1 MHAALLVVV
10 LVVVSL
16 SSASAATTVA
26 PLAVPGIAAIRMGG
40 DNYAQTHLPQYET
53 VFLGPGRLADLSY
66 IKQQSPGTR
75 VLQWNDVGFLY
86 KTCANPT
93 QPTCPTAVSF
103 NEALAHDQANPS
115 DPWILRDAAGNPI
128 GYRGFPNEVYA
139 NPGSASYQLRART
152 NMLRSLTAS
161 TPDWSGVNLDNVERN
176 FYNSAGATIHG
187 SAPSPA
193 YPTNASWYPA
203 VKSLFVSVGSYLRQQ
218 GFYLAG
224 NAAVSGDAT
233 GAQTQ
238 PGGAIWPAPSTGTR
252 RSTSSSTAS
261 TSVLPITGTRLPAT
275 STIAC
280 ASSISPRRS
289 ARTSSGGC
297 TTTSSAP
304 RGRPAPCSEALMY
317 GEAAFKLK
325 WDGSGGGYRMQQLG
339 SIDPWNA
346 AWTQN
351 IGTPSGAMYAV
362 STGWRRDYTAGTVI
376 VNPNAP
382 TAGPITFNLGAT
394 YTDPNGN
401 QVTSVTLQPVRAMIL
416 SKTAQPV
423 GTTPANQ
430 AVPSISGVT
439 GAGQTLNA
447 SSGSW
452 SGSPT
457 GYAYQW
463 KRCTSAGSGC
473 AAIAGA
479 TAAAYL
485 LQSSDVDSTLRVT
498 VTATNAW
505 GSGSADSAAT
515 SVVTGTTPANQAVPS
530 ISGVTGAG
538 QTLNASSGSW
548 SGSPTGYAYQW
559 KRCTSAGSGCAA
571 IAGATAAAYLL
582 QSSDVD
588 STLRVT
594 VTATNTWGSGSADS
608 AATSV
613 VTGIAPANQAVPS
626 ISGVTGAGQT
636 LNASSGSWSGS
647 PTGYAYQWKRCTSAG
662 SGCAAIAGATAAAYL
677 LQSSDV
683 DSTLRVTVTATNTW
697 GSGSADSAATSIV
710 TGETSYNDNIT
721 GTSLGQFTF
730 VGTWKHKKNKKCY
743 ERDNHESKIR
753 DSYYLFRFSG
763 TQLKLYATKGASFG
777 IGAYSID
784 GGAETLVDHYA
795 PGRAGPVAG
804 LHEPGPDRA
813 ARTRSRCGSRGRRTP
828 SREATPSTSTM
839 PS

>member
-1 MHAALLVVV
+1 
-10 LVVVSL
+10 
-16 SSASAATTVA
+16 
-26 PLAVPGIAAIRMGG
+26 
-40 DNYAQTHLPQYET
+40 
-53 VFLGPGRLADLSY
+53 
-66 IKQQSPGTR
+66 
-75 VLQWNDVGFLY
+75 
-86 KTCANPT
+86 
-93 QPTCPTAVSF
+93 
-103 NEALAHDQANPS
+103 
-115 DPWILRDAAGNPI
+115 
-128 GYRGFPNEVYA
+128 
-139 NPGSASYQLRART
+139 
-152 NMLRSLTAS
+152 
-161 TPDWSGVNLDNVERN
+161 
-176 FYNSAGATIHG
+176 
-187 SAPSPA
+187 
-193 YPTNASWYPA
+193 
-203 VKSLFVSVGSYLRQQ
+203 
-218 GFYLAG
+218 
-224 NAAVSGDAT
+224 
-233 GAQTQ
+233 
-238 PGGAIWPAPSTGTR
+238 
-252 RSTSSSTAS
+252 
-261 TSVLPITGTRLPAT
+261 
-275 STIAC
+275 
-280 ASSISPRRS
+280 
-289 ARTSSGGC
+289 
-297 TTTSSAP
+297 
-304 RGRPAPCSEALMY
+304 
-317 GEAAFKLK
+317 
-325 WDGSGGGYRMQQLG
+325 
-339 SIDPWNA
+339 
-346 AWTQN
+346 
-351 IGTPSGAMYAV
+351 MYAV

-479 TAAAYL
+479 TA
-485 LQSSDVDSTLRVT
+485 
-498 VTATNAW
+498 
-505 GSGSADSAAT
+505 G
-515 SVVTGTTPANQAVPS
+515 
-530 ISGVTGAG
+530 
-538 QTLNASSGSW
+538 
-548 SGSPTGYAYQW
+548 
-559 KRCTSAGSGCAA
+559 
-571 IAGATAAAYLL
+571 AYLL

-697 GSGSADSAATSIV
+697 GSGSADSAATSVV
-710 TGETSYNDNIT
+710 TGETSYDDNVT
-721 GTSLGQFTF
+721 GANLGQFEYVGSWAYQTTSTF
-730 VGTWKHKKNKKCY
+730 AYQGA
-743 ERDNHESKIR
+743 NHLSATKGA
-753 DSYYLFRFSG
+753 YYQFRFTG
-763 TQLKLYATKGASFG
+763 RQITVYATKGPSFG

-795 PGRAGPVAG
+795 PARADQSLVYTTPILTSGTHTLKVRVT
-804 LHEPGPDRA
+804 LTKNA
-813 ARTRSRCGSRGRRTP
+813 AANWYWVNADKVVVTP
-828 SREATPSTSTM
+828 
-839 PS
+839 

>member
-1 MHAALLVVV
+1 MFVRSTRLVSRAVHVALFVVV
-10 LVVVSL
+10 LVVVSF

-115 DPWILRDAAGNPI
+115 DPWILRDA
-128 GYRGFPNEVYA
+128 
-139 NPGSASYQLRART
+139 PGTRSGTGASRTRCTRIRARPAT
-152 NMLRSLTAS
+152 SCGHAELLRSLTAS

-176 FYNSAGATIHG
+176 FYNSAGNTIHG

-193 YPTNASWYPA
+193 YPTNASWNPA

-218 GFYLAG
+218 GFYLAA
-224 NAAVSGDAT
+224 NAAVAGDAT
-233 GAQTQ
+233 GEQTQ
-238 PGGAIWPAPSTGTR
+238 LWWSDLASAFDGSTQEYFEQHGFDFSLAYNGNTSASDFNDRLGFVDIAQALGKDFFGGMHYDFLCATGPA
-252 RSTSSSTAS
+252 
-261 TSVLPITGTRLPAT
+261 
-275 STIAC
+275 
-280 ASSISPRRS
+280 
-289 ARTSSGGC
+289 C
-297 TTTSSAP
+297 TLY
-304 RGRPAPCSEALMY
+304 EALMY

-325 WDGSGGGYRMQQLG
+325 WDGSGGGYRMQQSG

-498 VTATNAW
+498 VTATN
-505 GSGSADSAAT
+505 
-515 SVVTGTTPANQAVPS
+515 
-530 ISGVTGAG
+530 
-538 QTLNASSGSW
+538 
-548 SGSPTGYAYQW
+548 
-559 KRCTSAGSGCAA
+559 
-571 IAGATAAAYLL
+571 
-582 QSSDVD
+582 
-588 STLRVT
+588 
-594 VTATNTWGSGSADS
+594 TWGSGLADS

-697 GSGSADSAATSIV
+697 GSGSADSAATSVV
-710 TGETSYNDNIT
+710 TGEPPTTTTS
-721 GTSLGQFTF
+721 
-730 VGTWKHKKNKKCY
+730 
-743 ERDNHESKIR
+743 
-753 DSYYLFRFSG
+753 
-763 TQLKLYATKGASFG
+763 
-777 IGAYSID
+777 
-784 GGAETLVDHYA
+784 
-795 PGRAGPVAG
+795 PV
-804 LHEPGPDRA
+804 
-813 ARTRSRCGSRGRRTP
+813 RT
-828 SREATPSTSTM
+828 
-839 PS
+839 